1 MSFLSLCDVLSFK
14 ALLCPLQWKLGV
26 LTTGPPGK
34 SLRAFLNSLFLSPV
48 GLAQA
53 LLQAGL
59 QEGTFQKDKPLFV
72 SCLLIF
78 YWQKQI
84 MQLSPELILR
94 TTHGHKHWEEWF
106 IGSQLSIQVYDS
118 SSLSFFLHL
127 FFFFFFFFFSLV
139 ACRLLIP

>member
-14 ALLCPLQWKLGV
+14 TFLCPLQWKLGV
-26 LTTGPPGK
+26 LTTGPPGQC
-34 SLRAFLNSLFLSPV
+34 LRAFLNSFFLSPE

-59 QEGTFQKDKPLFV
+59 QEEAFREDKPLFV

-94 TTHGHKHWEEWF
+94 TTQGHKHWEEWF
-106 IGSQLSIQVYDS
+106 IGSQLSIQVYN
-118 SSLSFFLHL
+118 SSLSL
-127 FFFFFFFFFSLV
+127 FFIYIYFFFGPVS
-139 ACRLLIP
+139 CRLLVP

>member
-14 ALLCPLQWKLGV
+14 AFLCPLQWKLGV

-59 QEGTFQKDKPLFV
+59 QEGAFQEDNPLFV

-94 TTHGHKHWEEWF
+94 TTQGHKHWEEWS
-106 IGSQLSIQVYDS
+106 IGSQLSIQVYN
-118 SSLSFFLHL
+118 SSLSLFFYIFFFLGSCGL
-127 FFFFFFFFFSLV
+127 QALGSLT
-139 ACRLLIP
+139 RD